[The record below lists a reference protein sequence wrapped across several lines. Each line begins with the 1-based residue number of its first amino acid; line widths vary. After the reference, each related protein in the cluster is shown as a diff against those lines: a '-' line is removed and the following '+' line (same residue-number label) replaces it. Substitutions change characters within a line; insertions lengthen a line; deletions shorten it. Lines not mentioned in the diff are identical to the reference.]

1 MSPSDTILLLTL
13 LVAVAFG
20 GIQIGKWIGEKK

>member
-13 LVAVAFG
+13 LVVVAFG
-20 GIQIGKWIGEKK
+20 GIQIGKWFGEKK